1 MLYQTETSITIKK
14 NIMKTLVT
22 YIGTKKLSA
31 GHFEV
36 NIYGKNEFIGSFE
49 TNDSTLIDDISELEN
64 GFESE
69 LMSFETFEELKEYC
83 LNKIN

>member
-1 MLYQTETSITIKK
+1 
-14 NIMKTLVT
+14 MKTVN
-22 YIGTKKLSA
+22 YISTKKIGA

-36 NIYGKNEFIGSFE
+36 NVYGDREFLGSFE
-49 TNDSTLIDDISELEN
+49 TNDSTLVDDISELEN

-69 LMSFETFEELKEYC
+69 LMNFDTFEDLKDFC